1 MDRNTMAIAP
11 SSLGHIPGPVPLPII
26 GRLIHAWR
34 YGRDSISYASRL
46 FEHYGSVVSLAAGGG
61 TNFYSPLPNC
71 PGTVL
76 AYGSEV
82 VHQVTSYHEVYYKYP
97 ISGTLYR
104 YHDQSPR
111 TAPLK
116 HFGVGLFGVNSQQH
130 LQTRKLMMPAFHQKR
145 IATYRDDMVAIAQ
158 SILDGIPLKHP
169 FDIAA
174 TLRLLTMR
182 IATKTLFGTDIN
194 DAGGA
199 IGQLIQEILG
209 GLGSAVLLP
218 VDWPGLPYH
227 RLLTLM
233 QQLDDEMR
241 AIISCKRQA
250 GVATNDML
258 SMLMAAQDAETGLS
272 LTEDELLGHAGVI
285 FAAGHETSANALT
298 WTLLLLSQH
307 PDVAADLHH
316 ELHHHLHGDAP
327 TIDQLQQLPLLDHVV
342 KESLRIIPPA
352 PWNGRVMSQPLDL
365 VGHSL
370 PTGTEVLVS
379 IYHTHHQ
386 ADVFPH
392 PETFDPYRWDTIDP
406 SPYAYNPFSAGPRTC
421 IGAAFAMMEIKLI
434 LAMLVQQFRIQM
446 VPHRPINR
454 SGFIVIT
461 PQGGLP
467 VVAHPQDRDFHQG
480 VGDVRGNVRDMVDL
494 PFSR

>member
-1 MDRNTMAIAP
+1 MSVSAIAP
-11 SSLGHIPGPVPLPII
+11 NSIAHVPGPAPLPVI
-26 GRLIHAWR
+26 GRFVNAWR
-34 YGRDSISYASRL
+34 YGRDSIRFASRL
-46 FEHYGSVVSLAAGGG
+46 FDQYGSVVSLAAGGG
-61 TNFYSPLPNC
+61 TNFYSPLSTC

-76 AYGSEV
+76 GYGPDV
-82 VHQVTSYHEVYYKYP
+82 VRQVTTHHEIYYKYP

-104 YHDQSPR
+104 LRDQSPR
-111 TAPLK
+111 SAPLK

-158 SILDGIPLKHP
+158 SVLNQIPLEQP

-174 TLRLLTMR
+174 TLRLLTLR
-182 IATKTLFGTDIN
+182 IATKTLFGSDI
-194 DAGGA
+194 DEEGGA
-199 IGQLIQEILG
+199 VGQLIQDILG

-218 VDWPGLPYH
+218 LDWPGLPYH
-227 RLLTLM
+227 HVLTLM

-241 AIISCKRQA
+241 AIINRKRDA
-250 GVATNDML
+250 ETETADVL

-307 PDVAADLHH
+307 PNIAANLHD
-316 ELHHHLHGDAP
+316 ELHSHLHGDAP
-327 TIDQLQQLPLLDHVV
+327 SVEQLQQLPLLDHVV

-352 PWNGRVMSQPLDL
+352 PWNGRVMSQPMDL
-365 VGHSL
+365 LGYPL

-386 ADVFPH
+386 PELFPQ
-392 PETFDPYRWDTIDP
+392 PETFDPHRWETIDP
-406 SPYAYNPFSAGPRTC
+406 TPYEYNPFSAGPRTC
-421 IGAAFAMMEIKLI
+421 IGAAFAMMEIKLV
-434 LAMLVQQFRIQM
+434 LAMLVQQFRIEM
-446 VPHRPINR
+446 IPHHRLDR

-461 PQGGLP
+461 PKGGLP
-467 VVAHPQDRDFHQG
+467 VVAHGQDREFHQG
-480 VGDVRGNVRDMVDL
+480 VGTIQGNVREMVNL
-494 PFSR
+494 PTTS